1 MNTTIENGTVK
12 LSLEGELTIYTAVDT
27 KQQLLAGLEQ
37 GDALEADISGVS
49 EFDSAGLQIFL
60 LAHAEALRASKKLRF
75 TGSSAAVEEVLALC
89 RLNDI
94 VDSPRLHGS
103 H

>member
-1 MNTTIENGTVK
+1 MNTTIEDGTVK
-12 LSLEGELTIYTAVDT
+12 LSLEGELTIYTALDT

-60 LAHAEALRASKKLRF
+60 LARSEALRARKGLRF
-75 TGSSAAVEEVLALC
+75 TGASAAVKEVLALC

-94 VDSPRLHGS
+94 VDSPRPHGT